1 LGFGIGAS
9 AAANYFL
16 EGCLLKLK
24 LNPVPATYD
33 VNDPLQFSGCVFN
46 TDPQFVLPSSRNY
59 ALDSASTAQGIGVS
73 GPLSRVPLD
82 ALGATRP
89 SSPDAGAL
97 ERL

>member
-1 LGFGIGAS
+1 
-9 AAANYFL
+9 
-16 EGCLLKLK
+16 
-24 LNPVPATYD
+24 VPATYD

-46 TDPQFVLPSSRNY
+46 TDPQFILPSSRNY

-82 ALGATRP
+82 ALGVTRP